1 MCTLQAYAEA
11 QAAEM
16 ASLKKQVAKQQSE
29 LAEQRQTIEDRDI
42 ELQSLYYA
50 FHKPKPDGYG
60 VIT

>member
-1 MCTLQAYAEA
+1 
-11 QAAEM
+11 M
-16 ASLKKQVAKQQSE
+16 ASLKKQVAKQEHE

>member
-1 MCTLQAYAEA
+1 MAQAYAEG

-16 ASLKKQVAKQQSE
+16 ASLKKQVAKQSEE
-29 LAEQRQTIEDRDI
+29 LAEQEQIIEDRDI

-50 FHKPKPDGYG
+50 FHKPRQDGYG